1 MKIARCLVAGLAM
14 LGLGSNAQ
22 AQSKNCLTHA
32 EATAVIGY
40 ALPDLL
46 GGLRNKCK
54 ASLPATA
61 FLTAR
66 AAELEERYRVQANS
80 LWPQAKVAFIK
91 MVAGDEMMT
100 KLSDAALRPFLS
112 DAFAVAITED
122 IEAGDCPTVDGVIEM
137 LAPLPPQNMARLIGI
152 ILAAEDKGSDP
163 AGKSGFE
170 ICE

>member
-1 MKIARCLVAGLAM
+1 MKIVRCLVVGLAM
-14 LGLGSNAQ
+14 FGLSSNAH
-22 AQSKNCLTHA
+22 AQSKNCLTHG
-32 EATAVIGY
+32 EATAMIGY

-54 ASLPATA
+54 ASLPGDA
-61 FLTAR
+61 FLTVR
-66 AAELEERYRVQANS
+66 SAELEGLYRVQANA

-112 DAFAVAITED
+112 ETFAVAITEE
-122 IEAGDCPTVDGVIEM
+122 IEPNDCPTVDGVVEM
-137 LAPLPPQNMARLIGI
+137 LAPLPPQNLARLIGI